1 MYVDKRERAV
11 TSKNTDTFYLLA
23 TIEDA
28 AHHFWK
34 TRTSYGYNNIT
45 IDVKHKLSLSLRGSP
60 E

>member
-1 MYVDKRERAV
+1 M